1 MGASVQLSYES
12 ADNRLRLALDGEDT
26 APAKQLSLR
35 GYVDMGV
42 GGRLVGIE
50 MLGPDAFDLRQ
61 ALARW
66 LDDEIAGEYLSVAGD
81 SAYIELSTP
90 EEPSITEQ
98 TRSVEAM
105 FGADLDSGGL
115 LIAVSIPRRGTGY
128 EITYP
133 SGNQ

>member
-1 MGASVQLSYES
+1 
-12 ADNRLRLALDGEDT
+12 
-26 APAKQLSLR
+26 
-35 GYVDMGV
+35 MGV

-61 ALARW
+61 AFARW
-66 LDDEIAGEYLSVAGD
+66 LEDGIAGEYLNIAGD

-90 EEPSITEQ
+90 EEPSSNEQ
-98 TRSVEAM
+98 TRSVEAV
-105 FGADLDSGGL
+105 FGVDIDSSGQF
-115 LIAVSIPRRGTGY
+115 IALSIPRHGAGY